1 MKQRSEPPRRRME
14 LKLLPLYFV
23 IGGLTVAITVYFG
36 SQGKGML
43 AAFAGLFPGITIITF
58 CALYFQGGATSVTS
72 YARGMLI
79 LLPAWILY
87 VLGVYFLIPR
97 LGLAPTLLLSVG
109 FYLVSAYV
117 ILRFT
122 HF

>member
-1 MKQRSEPPRRRME
+1 MKQKPDSNRRQMDLR
-14 LKLLPLYFV
+14 LLPLYFV

-58 CALYFQGGATSVTS
+58 CALYFQGGSASVAS
-72 YARGMLI
+72 YAKGMLI

-87 VLGVYFLIPR
+87 VVGVIFLIPR
-97 LGLAPTLLLSVG
+97 LGLAPTLLISVAV
-109 FYLVSAYV
+109 YMVSAFI
-117 ILRFT
+117 ILKLT
-122 HF
+122 A

>member
-1 MKQRSEPPRRRME
+1 ME
-14 LKLLPLYFV
+14 LKLLPIYFV

-58 CALYFQGGATSVTS
+58 FALYLQGGSASVAS

-87 VLGVYFLIPR
+87 VLGVLFLAPR
-97 LGLAPTLLLSVG
+97 LGIASTLIISVA
-109 FYLVSAYV
+109 FYLISAFI
-117 ILRFT
+117 ILKLAG
-122 HF
+122 

>member
-1 MKQRSEPPRRRME
+1 MD
-14 LKLLPLYFV
+14 LKLLPVYFV
-23 IGGLTVAITVYFG
+23 IGGLTVSITVYFG

-58 CALYFQGGATSVTS
+58 CALYFQGGAASVNS

-87 VLGVYFLIPR
+87 VVGVFLLIPR
-97 LGLAPTLLLSVG
+97 LGIAPTLLISVAA
-109 FYLVSAYV
+109 YLISAFI
-117 ILRFT
+117 ILKLT
-122 HF
+122 G

>member
-1 MKQRSEPPRRRME
+1 MD

-43 AAFAGLFPGITIITF
+43 AAFAGLFPGVTIITF
-58 CALYFQGGATSVTS
+58 CAIYFHGGSPSVIS

-87 VLGVYFLIPR
+87 VVGVYLLIPR
-97 LGLAPTLLLSVG
+97 LGIAPTLLISVAV
-109 FYLVSAYV
+109 YMVSAF
-117 ILRFT
+117 IIMKLT
-122 HF
+122 S